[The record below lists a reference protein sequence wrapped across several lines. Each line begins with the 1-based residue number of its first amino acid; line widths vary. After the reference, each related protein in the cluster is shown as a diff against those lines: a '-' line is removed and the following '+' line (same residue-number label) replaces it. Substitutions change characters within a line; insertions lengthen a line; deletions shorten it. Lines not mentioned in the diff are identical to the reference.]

1 MKNYK
6 LTIRITKNPE
16 ASVSLVQQDYA
27 TLRLGLNDDRGSTK
41 YDSIVPMS
49 YGQMKH
55 HVLASCVKQVA
66 DISDTLVQDGAS
78 SLQVQLEGHNP
89 ILPNTQESL
98 EDGFYH
104 KISSKVNEMGR
115 TIAYDKCEHYDP
127 WG

>member
-6 LTIRITKNPE
+6 LTIRITKNREP
-16 ASVSLVQQDYA
+16 SLSFEEPDYA
-27 TLRLGLNDDRGSTK
+27 TLRFGLNDNEGSRK

-55 HVLASCVKQVA
+55 HVLMSCQKQVA
-66 DISDTLVQDGAS
+66 DISDTLVEEGVS
-78 SLQVQLEGHNP
+78 SLQVQLVGHNP
-89 ILPNTQESL
+89 ILPNTRESL
-98 EDGFYH
+98 EDRFYQ

-115 TIAYDKCEHYDP
+115 TILYDKYEHYDP